1 MPTIDEGGLAVRQVG
16 GDPNRGIHIP
26 SASPDRQQRTSQ
38 GPGGA
43 SHGGPAPAGKGKE
56 KELEPERR
64 HKQGVGAAPAR
75 RVDEARGAATAPSS
89 QEEGSRSQRLQHGDG
104 SYVGEPAPKRQK
116 TAEAVGQS
124 SS

>member
-43 SHGGPAPAGKGKE
+43 SHGKE